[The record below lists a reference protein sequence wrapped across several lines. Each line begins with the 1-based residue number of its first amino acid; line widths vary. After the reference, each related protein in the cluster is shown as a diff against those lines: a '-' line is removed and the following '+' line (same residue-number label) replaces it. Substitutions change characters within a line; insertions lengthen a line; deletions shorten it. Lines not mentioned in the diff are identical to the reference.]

1 MRILKDEASEVR
13 LALFKGLE
21 SLNQVVGIDLVQ
33 SKLLPCLK
41 ELQQE
46 KSKNWRLRIT
56 VIEQYPMLAKQL
68 GEDFFNEK
76 LNSMCKVSLRDP
88 VFTVREAA
96 IANYVKLAETFGD
109 SWVAKVYMP
118 ALLELHKDK
127 NYLHRLTALFGIG
140 SLAHIL
146 TPQTVQEHV
155 VPLLMAMHKDPV
167 ANIRLNV
174 AKTLE

>member
-1 MRILKDEASEVR
+1 VRVALAENIFSLCPLISQKEATDTLVSIGMRILKDEASEVR

-21 SLNQVVGIDLVQ
+21 SLNQVVGIDIVQ

-88 VFTVREAA
+88 VFTVREGNKEAGGCA
-96 IANYVKLAETFGD
+96 
-109 SWVAKVYMP
+109 
-118 ALLELHKDK
+118 
-127 NYLHRLTALFGIG
+127 
-140 SLAHIL
+140 
-146 TPQTVQEHV
+146 TPEHQRKRQDQRSCQSSRVQVH
-155 VPLLMAMHKDPV
+155 D
-167 ANIRLNV
+167 
-174 AKTLE
+174 